1 MQSLG
6 RVAREIGVEIRCG
19 ARVDQL
25 RMEVR
30 LFLSLPFLDVIDTSH
45 LDTDADDSNNEDE
58 DDENNLGLMTFP
70 ESQKGVLLRRMVEWQ
85 GWCLTLETRFLMTDQ
100 CVTVP
105 KMSNDTN
112 TDTFSRY
119 QILFQFRFQYHQI
132 FLIPVPRLF
141 SGSNFF

>member
-1 MQSLG
+1 MQVHQYVQSLG

-70 ESQKGVLLRRMVEWQ
+70 ESPSFSA
-85 GWCLTLETRFLMTDQ
+85 GW
-100 CVTVP
+100 
-105 KMSNDTN
+105 S
-112 TDTFSRY
+112 
-119 QILFQFRFQYHQI
+119 
-132 FLIPVPRLF
+132 
-141 SGSNFF
+141 SGRGGA